1 MTIPDRH
8 FDHAI
13 ARSVPRVDAWRQS
26 ATGAASDSGSY
37 KEWMHF
43 CVCLTD
49 RTSTPGHLLV
59 NLNVTDSG
67 PQGARTRNPRLI
79 ALGYLGDWTGTLET
93 FEDDAV
99 SGGAGGLDL
108 FLGRSG
114 VSWRDGAYVLALDA
128 GEIAADLRLRPV
140 VPPTVPSQVSFGPR
154 HSIAWVVL
162 PRLEATGW
170 VRIAGRTIRLERAS
184 AYHDHNW
191 GSFRWGGDLA
201 WEWGFVN
208 PADPSCPFSV
218 VFARVSDRG
227 RHRTFSQSVLV
238 WRSDSL
244 VRTFQDRE
252 VRMTLEGAHP
262 GPRPFT
268 LPRVAS
274 LLLPG
279 TSSGVP
285 ARVLVEGRGLGEEV
299 TIDLATCSKAR
310 LGIPSDTDPFRLVVL
325 NETCGHARV
334 KGSTSAA
341 DFNFTGPAVMEFVR
355 G

>member
-1 MTIPDRH
+1 MTVTGRLDP
-8 FDHAI
+8 AI
-13 ARSVPRVDAWRQS
+13 ARSVTRVDAWRQS
-26 ATGAASDSGSY
+26 AKSAASDSGSY

-43 CVCLTD
+43 CVCLAD
-49 RTSTPGHLLV
+49 RTHPTGHLLV
-59 NLNVTDSG
+59 NLNVTDSLLA
-67 PQGARTRNPRLI
+67 GARTRNPRLI

-93 FEDDAV
+93 FGDDAV

-108 FLGRSG
+108 FLGRNG
-114 VSWRDGAYVLALDA
+114 VSWRDGAYVLVLDA
-128 GEIAADLRLRPV
+128 AEIAADLRLRPL
-140 VPPTVPSQVSFGPR
+140 VPPTVPSQVSFGGR
-154 HSIAWVVL
+154 HSIAWVVV

-170 VRIAGRTIRLERAS
+170 VRIGGRTLRLERAS

-191 GSFRWGGDLA
+191 GHFRWGGDLA

-208 PADPSCPFSV
+208 PADARCPFSV

-227 RHRTFSQSVLV
+227 RHCTFSQSVLL
-238 WRSDSL
+238 WRRDSL
-244 VRTFQDRE
+244 IRTFQDRE
-252 VRMTLEGAHP
+252 VRMTMEGAHP

-285 ARVLVEGRGLGEEV
+285 SRVLVEARGRDEQV
-299 TIDLATCSKAR
+299 TIDLVTSSKAR
-310 LGIPSDTDPFRLVVL
+310 IGIPSDTDPFRLVVL
-325 NETCGHARV
+325 NETCGEARV
-334 KGSTSAA
+334 KGSTRAA
-341 DFNFTGPAVMEFVR
+341 DLDFAGPAVMEFVR